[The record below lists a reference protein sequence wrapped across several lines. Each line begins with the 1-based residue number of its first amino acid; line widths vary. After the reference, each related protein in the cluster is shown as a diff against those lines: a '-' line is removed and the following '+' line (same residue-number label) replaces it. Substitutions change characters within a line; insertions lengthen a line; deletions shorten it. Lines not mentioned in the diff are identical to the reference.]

1 MSTGRKRRVI
11 EGNTVRKLQVR
22 EERHYRRQEES
33 HAYRVERDQK
43 IQYTTVI
50 YMMFLTI
57 AAAMVLWSCV
67 TYLQLQAETTSR
79 VKNIAALETELEDLK
94 KENDDNY
101 TRIMTSVD
109 LDYIR
114 DVAINELGM
123 VYANEDQV
131 ILYDGG
137 TKDYVRQSQD
147 VPKDSK
153 NSLMDQL
160 LGKKRKVG
168 VIYVKTS
175 QAAVQE
181 TAWHSEDE
189 TKTGTFVCC
198 DRTASYGN
206 HCTTGLYQQS
216 QRRAV

>member
-50 YMMFLTI
+50 YMLFLTI

-67 TYLQLQAETTSR
+67 TYLDSGNVALHFIDADRIFQL
-79 VKNIAALETELEDLK
+79 IGGMLETELEDLK

-153 NSLMDQL
+153 TSLMDQL
-160 LGKKRKVG
+160 LGKNGK
-168 VIYVKTS
+168 
-175 QAAVQE
+175 
-181 TAWHSEDE
+181 
-189 TKTGTFVCC
+189 
-198 DRTASYGN
+198 
-206 HCTTGLYQQS
+206 
-216 QRRAV
+216 

>member
-1 MSTGRKRRVI
+1 M
-11 EGNTVRKLQVR
+11 

-50 YMMFLTI
+50 YMLFLTI

-79 VKNIAALETELEDLK
+79 VKNIAALEAELEDLK

-123 VYANEDQV
+123 VYAN
-131 ILYDGG
+131 
-137 TKDYVRQSQD
+137 DYVRQSQD

-160 LGKKRKVG
+160 LGKNGK
-168 VIYVKTS
+168 
-175 QAAVQE
+175 
-181 TAWHSEDE
+181 
-189 TKTGTFVCC
+189 
-198 DRTASYGN
+198 
-206 HCTTGLYQQS
+206 
-216 QRRAV
+216 

>member
-1 MSTGRKRRVI
+1 M
-11 EGNTVRKLQVR
+11 L
-22 EERHYRRQEES
+22 
-33 HAYRVERDQK
+33 
-43 IQYTTVI
+43 
-50 YMMFLTI
+50 FLTI

-137 TKDYVRQSQD
+137 TKDYVRQGQD

-160 LGKKRKVG
+160 LGKNGK
-168 VIYVKTS
+168 
-175 QAAVQE
+175 
-181 TAWHSEDE
+181 
-189 TKTGTFVCC
+189 
-198 DRTASYGN
+198 
-206 HCTTGLYQQS
+206 
-216 QRRAV
+216 

>member
-1 MSTGRKRRVI
+1 MPTGRRRQVI
-11 EGNTVRKLQVR
+11 EGNTARKLQVR
-22 EERHYRRQEES
+22 EERRYRRQEEPR
-33 HAYRVERDQK
+33 AYRVERDQK

-50 YMMFLTI
+50 YMLFLTV

-79 VKNIAALETELEDLK
+79 VKNIAALETELENLK

-123 VYANEDQV
+123 VYADEDQV

-153 NSLMDQL
+153 TSLVDQL
-160 LGKKRKVG
+160 LGRNGK
-168 VIYVKTS
+168 
-175 QAAVQE
+175 
-181 TAWHSEDE
+181 
-189 TKTGTFVCC
+189 
-198 DRTASYGN
+198 
-206 HCTTGLYQQS
+206 
-216 QRRAV
+216 

>member
-1 MSTGRKRRVI
+1 MPTGRRRQAI
-11 EGNTVRKLQVR
+11 EGNTARKLQAR
-22 EERHYRRQEES
+22 EERVYRRQERS
-33 HAYRVERDQK
+33 HVYAEHAQK

-50 YMMFLTI
+50 YTIFLVM

-79 VKNIAALETELEDLK
+79 VKNIASLETQLEDLK

-147 VPKDSK
+147 VPQDKK
-153 NSLMDQL
+153 TSLVDQI
-160 LGKKRKVG
+160 LGKNRK
-168 VIYVKTS
+168 
-175 QAAVQE
+175 
-181 TAWHSEDE
+181 
-189 TKTGTFVCC
+189 
-198 DRTASYGN
+198 
-206 HCTTGLYQQS
+206 
-216 QRRAV
+216 

>member
-50 YMMFLTI
+50 YMLFLTI

-123 VYANEDQV
+123 VF
-131 ILYDGG
+131 IDGSASWQ
-137 TKDYVRQSQD
+137 KW
-147 VPKDSK
+147 K
-153 NSLMDQL
+153 L
-160 LGKKRKVG
+160 G

-175 QAAVQE
+175 QTAVQE

>member
-1 MSTGRKRRVI
+1 MLGLPDLHRVI
-11 EGNTVRKLQVR
+11 
-22 EERHYRRQEES
+22 
-33 HAYRVERDQK
+33 
-43 IQYTTVI
+43 
-50 YMMFLTI
+50 
-57 AAAMVLWSCV
+57 
-67 TYLQLQAETTSR
+67 QL
-79 VKNIAALETELEDLK
+79 IGGMLETELEDLK

-153 NSLMDQL
+153 TSLMDQL
-160 LGKKRKVG
+160 LGKNGK
-168 VIYVKTS
+168 
-175 QAAVQE
+175 
-181 TAWHSEDE
+181 SE
-189 TKTGTFVCC
+189 
-198 DRTASYGN
+198 
-206 HCTTGLYQQS
+206 
-216 QRRAV
+216 